1 MGKGKKR
8 MAASL
13 GMAQKQAQLQAL
25 PLIKTPIELIGKT
38 IKVPGSY
45 WEGRMT
51 ADESLACLSQLQGN
65 EKIEKEVISHTIR
78 CLSCRF
84 QDFVKKCSP
93 VFPHWATVGNTNLGL
108 STSTLYRTT
117 MDRAL
122 HMMYNALHMV
132 WYS

>member
-8 MAASL
+8 VAASL
-13 GMAQKQAQLQAL
+13 GTAQKQAQLQAL
-25 PLIKTPIELIGKT
+25 PLIKKPIELIGKT

-51 ADESLACLSQLQGN
+51 ADD
-65 EKIEKEVISHTIR
+65 KIEKEVKSHTIFR

-93 VFPHWATVGNTNLGL
+93 VFPQWATVGTNLGL

-117 MDRAL
+117 MDHAL